1 MCDCELMWE
10 TQERKRER
18 ESNETIIST
27 DWLVDCGQ
35 MMNNYLKSLQ
45 NFFAYTMDS

>member
-1 MCDCELMWE
+1 MCDCKLMWGRE
-10 TQERKRER
+10 RER

-35 MMNNYLKSLQ
+35 MMNNYLKS
-45 NFFAYTMDS
+45 

>member
-10 TQERKRER
+10 TPQKKKEKER

-35 MMNNYLKSLQ
+35 MMNNYLKS
-45 NFFAYTMDS
+45 